1 MWIYILRRLLL
12 GLLVM
17 FLVSIATFGM
27 MHLAPGDPIDI
38 MVGEAQITDEQIRLI
53 QEKWGLDRPW
63 YEQYWAWLSNVVRGD
78 FGKSVVRSGV
88 PVHEMVLDAAWPTLQ
103 LTVLAMLTALVLAV
117 PAGMIAAVKRYSL
130 FDSIIMVWASAGV
143 ALPNFWVG
151 LMLIYLFALKLGWLP
166 SFGSG
171 SPKNYVLPVIV
182 LAINEMAIL
191 ARLTRGSM
199 LEVLNQDYM
208 TTARAKGLAERLVIV
223 RHAVRNAM
231 LPVITVIGIRAA
243 FLLSGTIVVETIFA
257 WPGIGRLFITSID
270 RLDYQVVQAI
280 VLLFSALVVIA
291 NIITDLAYSFID
303 PRIRLK

>member
-1 MWIYILRRLLL
+1 MWTYILRRLLL

-17 FLVSIATFGM
+17 FLVSLATFGM

-53 QEKWGLDRPW
+53 QDKWGFNKPW
-63 YEQYWAWLSNVVRGD
+63 YEQYVTWLSNVVRGD

-103 LTVLAMLTALVLAV
+103 LTVLAMLTALALAI
-117 PAGMIAAVKRYSL
+117 PAGMIAAIKRYSV

-143 ALPNFWVG
+143 ALPNFWIG
-151 LMLIYLFALKLGWLP
+151 LMLIYLFALQLGWLP

-171 SPKNYVLPVIV
+171 SPKNYVLPVLV

-208 TTARAKGLAERLVIV
+208 TTARAKGLAERVVVI

-280 VLLFSALVVIA
+280 VLLFSALVVTA
-291 NIITDLAYSFID
+291 NIVTDLTYSFID

>member
-1 MWIYILRRLLL
+1 
-12 GLLVM
+12 M
-17 FLVSIATFGM
+17 FLVSLATFGM

-38 MVGEAQITDEQIRLI
+38 LVGEAQITDEQIRLI

-63 YEQYWAWLSNVVRGD
+63 YEQYMTWLGNVVQGD
-78 FGKSVVRSGV
+78 FGKSVVRTGV

-103 LTVLAMLTALVLAV
+103 LTVLALMTALLFAI
-117 PAGMIAAVKRYSL
+117 PAGMIAAIKRYSL
-130 FDSIIMVWASAGV
+130 FDSIIMVMASAGV

-151 LMLIYLFALKLGWLP
+151 LMLIYLFALQLGWLP

-171 SPKNYVLPVIV
+171 SPKNYVLPVLV

-191 ARLTRGSM
+191 A
-199 LEVLNQDYM
+199 
-208 TTARAKGLAERLVIV
+208 TTARAKGLAERFVIV

-257 WPGIGRLFITSID
+257 WPGIGRLFISSID

-280 VLLFSALVVIA
+280 VLLFSFLVVTA
-291 NIITDLAYSFID
+291 NIVTDLAYSFID